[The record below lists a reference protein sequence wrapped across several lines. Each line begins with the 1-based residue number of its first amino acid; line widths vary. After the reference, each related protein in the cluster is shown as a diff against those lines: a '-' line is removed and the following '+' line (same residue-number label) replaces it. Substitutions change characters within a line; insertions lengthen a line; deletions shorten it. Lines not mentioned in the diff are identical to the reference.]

1 MEFVVTLDESWI
13 ELSDCNRK
21 RRICYISK
29 EKNIPENC
37 VFERKESFS
46 LKFMVIGIIAGR
58 GVLLLIEVPDKTKVD
73 SQFYIDH
80 VLTPLVYK
88 YLPQLYPNDI

>member
-1 MEFVVTLDESWI
+1 MNHGLNYRIVTE
-13 ELSDCNRK
+13 
-21 RRICYISK
+21 K
-29 EKNIPENC
+29 EGSVTFQNIPENC